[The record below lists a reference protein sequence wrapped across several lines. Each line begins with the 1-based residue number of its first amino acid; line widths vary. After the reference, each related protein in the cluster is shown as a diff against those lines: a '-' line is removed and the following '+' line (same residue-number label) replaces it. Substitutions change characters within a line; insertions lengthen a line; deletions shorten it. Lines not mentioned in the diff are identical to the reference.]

1 MYVQAI
7 FWCLA
12 DKVWQRPN
20 IVDGKTSVVQ
30 QRHRKL
36 CIQRR
41 KHNIPKKD
49 HPFLYVSLIRLI
61 LPKWPLFFFCFHFSA
76 RAFERYGAKSC
87 VVAFSTTNVFCR
99 SNPLKTKLKVLSSL
113 TSPKFSSYDYT
124 AASELDSSV
133 QLQCEQ
139 LNTYRCLL
147 WYAQGKAYSL
157 VLRGEVCSCLTCP
170 PTLPFFSFFLGG
182 GRNTATNLP
191 GANRH
196 GLHKRGQHCV
206 DRAVP
211 SCERDHPPL

>member
-1 MYVQAI
+1 MA
-7 FWCLA
+7 A
-12 DKVWQRPN
+12 TEHRRWQDECCSTKASEA
-20 IVDGKTSVVQ
+20 VHTTTKTQHS
-30 QRHRKL
+30 
-36 CIQRR
+36 
-41 KHNIPKKD
+41 KKGSS
-49 HPFLYVSLIRLI
+49 FSIRFSDSSSN
-61 LPKWPLFFFCFHFSA
+61 KWLLFFSCFHFSA
-76 RAFERYGAKSC
+76 RAFERCGAKSC

-113 TSPKFSSYDYT
+113 TSSKFSSYDYT

-170 PTLPFFSFFLGG
+170 PTLPLFSFFLKGG